1 MIWDSNEMILNYDQT
16 MPQKSQEER
25 QAQRQKPLPACKSLR

>member
-1 MIWDSNEMILNYDQT
+1 MIEDSNEMMLDYDQT

-25 QAQRQKPLPACKSLR
+25 QAQRQKPLPACESLR